1 MMVVMRATL
10 RSLSFDPEPS
20 TLPADEAAFVFNARL
35 IVGPADG
42 PGEESFDV
50 TVCSPSWLAQRGRT
64 EGIIDG
70 LHHVVVAVAS
80 FDQRVLHTWFEARV
94 NAVEG
99 GDWATV
105 AGQLGRL
112 GSWEFE
118 GYRP

>member
-10 RSLSFDPEPS
+10 RSLSLEPEPS
-20 TLPADEAAFVFNARL
+20 TLPAHESGFAFNARL
-35 IVGPADG
+35 VVGPADG

-50 TVCSPSWLAQRGRT
+50 TVCSPAWLAERCRA

-70 LHHVVVAVAS
+70 LHHVVVTAAS
-80 FDQRVLHTWFEARV
+80 FDQRVLRTWFEARV

-105 AGQLGRL
+105 ADQLGRL